1 MWVPRVTAVV
11 KRRSKGLRGGG
22 MFAVQRRHFEQGSV
36 QGSHRS
42 DSLVFGSF
50 GIKHGKE
57 HVPIA
62 VALGFVCT
70 QYFS

>member
-42 DSLVFGSF
+42 DSL
-50 GIKHGKE
+50 
-57 HVPIA
+57 
-62 VALGFVCT
+62 GFVA
-70 QYFS
+70 